1 MELDVIIDKLNYV
14 LFNTYMSKEDFEQLK
29 NKVDDDNDDDNYIDI
44 SLADEYNI
52 PFKLDPYYT
61 YIMIKADYLLEA
73 FNKVNDLLEY
83 YIRPMNIYVGHI
95 GDIRRLEYC
104 ISEDIRYLYIE
115 YDIEYG

>member
-1 MELDVIIDKLNYV
+1 MELDVVIDKLNYV

-29 NKVDDDNDDDNYIDI
+29 NKVDEDDIDI
-44 SLADEYNI
+44 SLADQYNI
-52 PFKLDPYYT
+52 PFKLKPYYT

-73 FNKVNDLLEY
+73 LNKVNDLLEY
-83 YIRPMNIYVGHI
+83 YIRPMNIYVGNI